1 MSVQSELL
9 ASHIVRQASKRSVPL
24 ISFVEVTFKRNGQC
38 HAMLFHTSSII
49 QHVIGY
55 GSVRRVLASLLRQG
69 DLCKVS
75 IYKELFRH
83 KNSLSL
89 CLFYCSR
96 CSVVGSLGVIHM
108 GIGVVSLMEKLGVES
123 RVIIFKAGS
132 VIVNMTNM
140 VR

>member
-1 MSVQSELL
+1 MAASGGYWL
-9 ASHIVRQASKRSVPL
+9 ACSGKEIYARYLS
-24 ISFVEVTFKRNGQC
+24 
-38 HAMLFHTSSII
+38 M
-49 QHVIGY
+49 
-55 GSVRRVLASLLRQG
+55 
-69 DLCKVS
+69 
-75 IYKELFRH
+75 YKELFRH

>member
-38 HAMLFHTSSII
+38 HAMLFHTSSIN

-55 GSVRRVLASLLRQG
+55 GSVRRVLASLLRKG

-83 KNSLSL
+83 KYSY
-89 CLFYCSR
+89 LFVFSIA
-96 CSVVGSLGVIHM
+96 VVALWLV
-108 GIGVVSLMEKLGVES
+108 
-123 RVIIFKAGS
+123 A
-132 VIVNMTNM
+132 
-140 VR
+140 

>member
-1 MSVQSELL
+1 M
-9 ASHIVRQASKRSVPL
+9 
-24 ISFVEVTFKRNGQC
+24 
-38 HAMLFHTSSII
+38 
-49 QHVIGY
+49 
-55 GSVRRVLASLLRQG
+55 QG
-69 DLCKVS
+69 IYLCT
-75 IYKELFRH
+75 
-83 KNSLSL
+83 KNFFDIKFLSL